1 MAYNALL
8 VELAD
13 PIFFDG
19 NDMWH
24 TGKVPT
30 LGEAAHQ
37 EGHHDTS
44 MTLEVV
50 NGWLAN
56 ATGER
61 PARYAVYHPEV
72 LGPGV
77 LPDAQE

>member
-1 MAYNALL
+1 MTAHHQHL
-8 VELAD
+8 ERHHD
-13 PIFFDG
+13 DQ
-19 NDMWH
+19 H
-24 TGKVPT
+24 
-30 LGEAAHQ
+30 EAHNRHAHQ